1 MSLLNMGGKEID
13 LLNLKRMQEEMAL
26 MNQQAQRMGV
36 TGIDTPQLGQQAPA
50 PAQAPV
56 QAPAPVA
63 APAPAQ
69 KTGFMQS
76 IKNKMQDPAFM
87 ARLTA
92 GLNSMRYA
100 PSAAI
105 AAQSQAVLEEQRAIQ
120 RGNQTAQQLR
130 NSGRGDLADMI
141 EASPENAA
149 TIYSAYLQQQLK
161 PKTSF
166 KQKSGAQ
173 LNTELGVSAFDP
185 AKMYNV
191 DSTGKVTGIGGDAPV
206 TNIDLGGETGI
217 DEVNKS
223 VAKEYTTWI
232 GGGAA
237 DATKNVAQIANAVQL
252 LQSGD
257 ITTGV
262 KSGLIARSGLG
273 AFLDP
278 EGTGLRE
285 QVEEVVQ
292 RNLRVV
298 LGAQFTEKEGE
309 RLINRAYNPSL
320 STQQN
325 LKKLNALFTQM
336 QTALDQKN
344 AMMQY
349 FQKNQFNILGYE
361 GNIPSITDF
370 DRALDAVNAPKVG
383 SVINGFEYLGGDPSL
398 ESSYKKVN

>member
-1 MSLLNMGGKEID
+1 MNGLFQMGGQELD
-13 LLNLKRMQEEMAL
+13 LLNTRRMQEELAK
-26 MNQQAQRMGV
+26 MNEQMNNLP
-36 TGIDTPQLGQQAPA
+36 TYQAPA
-50 PAQAPV
+50 PIVDKSVQSSDLPPV
-56 QAPAPVA
+56 QAQ
-63 APAPAQ
+63 AQ
-69 KTGFMQS
+69 PKQNFLQRIGT
-76 IKNKMQDPAFM
+76 KLQDPTYRMQLAAAFNTMRLNPDPNISARYQAM
-87 ARLTA
+87 AK
-92 GLNSMRYA
+92 
-100 PSAAI
+100 
-105 AAQSQAVLEEQRAIQ
+105 EQRAID
-120 RGNQTAQQLR
+120 RGNKTAQQLR
-130 NSGRGDLADMI
+130 ASGRGDLADMI
-141 EASPENAA
+141 EASPENATA
-149 TIYSAYLQQQLK
+149 IYSAYLQQQLK
-161 PKTSF
+161 PTTTYN
-166 KQKSGAQ
+166 QKSGAQ
-173 LNTELGVSAFDP
+173 LNTEMGVSSFDP

-191 DSTGKVTGIGGDAPV
+191 DSTGKVTSIGGDAPV
-206 TNIDLGGETGI
+206 TNIDLGKETGV

-223 VAKEYTTWI
+223 VAKEYTTWL
-232 GGGAA
+232 GGGSA
-237 DATKNVAQIANAVQL
+237 DATKNVAQISNAINM

-257 ITTGV
+257 VTTGV

-349 FQKNQFNILGYE
+349 FQKNNFNILGYQ
-361 GNIPSITDF
+361 GNIPTITDF
-370 DRALDAVNAPKVG
+370 DRALDAVNAPQVG
-383 SVINGFEYLGGDPSL
+383 DVVYGFRYLGGDPSL
-398 ESSYKKVN
+398 ESSYEKVE

>member
-1 MSLLNMGGKEID
+1 MNGLFQMGGQELD
-13 LLNLKRMQEEMAL
+13 LLNTRRMQEELAK
-26 MNQQAQRMGV
+26 MNEQMNNLPTYQAPAPIVDRSVQSA
-36 TGIDTPQLGQQAPA
+36 DLPPA
-50 PAQAPV
+50 PAQAQPK
-56 QAPAPVA
+56 QNFL
-63 APAPAQ
+63 Q
-69 KTGFMQS
+69 RIGTKL
-76 IKNKMQDPAFM
+76 QDPVYRMQLAAAFNTMRLNPDPNISARYETM
-87 ARLTA
+87 AK
-92 GLNSMRYA
+92 
-100 PSAAI
+100 
-105 AAQSQAVLEEQRAIQ
+105 EQRAID
-120 RGNQTAQQLR
+120 RGNKTAQQLR
-130 NSGRGDLADMI
+130 ASGRGDLADMI
-141 EASPENAA
+141 EASPENATA
-149 TIYSAYLQQQLK
+149 IYSAYLQQQLK
-161 PKTSF
+161 PTTTF
-166 KQKSGAQ
+166 DQKSGAQ
-173 LNTELGVSAFDP
+173 LNTEMGVSSFDP

-191 DSTGKVTGIGGDAPV
+191 DSTGKVTSIGGDAPV
-206 TNIDLGGETGI
+206 TNIDLGKETGV

-223 VAKEYTTWI
+223 VAKEYTTWL

-237 DATKNVAQIANAVQL
+237 DATKNVAQISNAINL

-257 ITTGV
+257 VTTGV

-349 FQKNQFNILGYE
+349 FQKNNFNILGYQ
-361 GNIPSITDF
+361 GNIPTITDF
-370 DRALDAVNAPKVG
+370 DRALDAVNAPQVG
-383 SVINGFEYLGGDPSL
+383 SVINGYRYLGGDPSL
-398 ESSYKKVN
+398 ESSYQKVN